1 MKTLTTLTFTALAA
15 CGGAQNKPI
24 DSKTLTICAQT
35 QAAICSSEG
44 LQFPYEEGKDCAN
57 TVSVTMKAEET
68 TTELSFCRTP
78 EESIKSPVCKEVNR
92 LIGLDLSSHF
102 NLKDKCETKT
112 PQKSSP

>member
-44 LQFPYEEGKDCAN
+44 LQFPYEEGKD
-57 TVSVTMKAEET
+57 SKHR
-68 TTELSFCRTP
+68 LSDN
-78 EESIKSPVCKEVNR
+78 ESGRNYNRIKFLPHTRRIN
-92 LIGLDLSSHF
+92 
-102 NLKDKCETKT
+102 
-112 PQKSSP
+112 QKPSLQRGE